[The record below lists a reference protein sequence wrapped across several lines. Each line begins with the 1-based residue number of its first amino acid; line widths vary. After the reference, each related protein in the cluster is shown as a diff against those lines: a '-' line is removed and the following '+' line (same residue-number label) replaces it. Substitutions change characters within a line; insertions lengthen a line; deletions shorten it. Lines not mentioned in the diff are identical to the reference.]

1 MNKTKLSPYD
11 WDMCAMIEDITGKAV
26 FVQFTPESIKLS
38 WTQTPCETVGER
50 QRLTALEQAIAGRLG
65 NRLLGIG
72 YGHNKQTVSFDYD
85 PTEYPEETR
94 FTLMNPTVI
103 PETRYKRKDKEVDA
117 VLFVRDNIERVNAF
131 TGGGTLTIPSKA
143 NDPEEFPD
151 MRATFTFPNQL
162 GLLFE
167 VKEGDFIINDNGKFT
182 AQNKQAFE
190 QEYESKYNFEDYEQC
205 ENCESRL
212 PYDQMLHDDDDVSI
226 CPQCMEELKGNPNF
240 EMVGIIKISEERK
253 NQIFNHG
260 FDNYHDRKVN
270 GEGQL
275 KILVAA
281 IMTKDAE
288 LYRQFWNKSTG
299 WCWNDWHK
307 IMNKSEVEQLA
318 ICGAL
323 TAAEIER
330 IESEIIN
337 H

>member
-38 WTQTPCETVGER
+38 WTQKGESGETVGEY
-50 QRLTALEQAIAGRLG
+50 QRITALKEAIAGRL
-65 NRLLGIG
+65 NDRVLGFDYEDG
-72 YGHNKQTVSFDYD
+72 KQSVSFSYD

-94 FTLMNPTVI
+94 FALMNPTAI

-117 VLFVRDNIERVNAF
+117 ILFVRDNMERVKAF

-190 QEYESKYNFEDYEQC
+190 QEFEPKY
-205 ENCESRL
+205 
-212 PYDQMLHDDDDVSI
+212 
-226 CPQCMEELKGNPNF
+226 
-240 EMVGIIKISEERK
+240 
-253 NQIFNHG
+253 
-260 FDNYHDRKVN
+260 
-270 GEGQL
+270 
-275 KILVAA
+275 
-281 IMTKDAE
+281 
-288 LYRQFWNKSTG
+288 
-299 WCWNDWHK
+299 
-307 IMNKSEVEQLA
+307 
-318 ICGAL
+318 
-323 TAAEIER
+323 
-330 IESEIIN
+330 
-337 H
+337 